1 MGADREVRGTIYI
14 WREGEDM
21 EVQKTGSA
29 VKMQTRLFTPAELMK
44 PLKSGVTSNE
54 FFLIDAFE
62 KLAGDFVVQPKYD
75 GIRVQIHKSGDK
87 VVLFS
92 DEKREIQDRF
102 PGIVAAALA
111 LHGAVIVDG
120 EIIKVEEGRP
130 ERHDVVSAYVHSK
143 NSPDDTAFHV
153 EAFDLIYQDGQ
164 LDGTPLSERWGKL
177 AGLLHRREG
186 KIKLIESIRTKG
198 GKDLVA
204 AIKQASTGEG
214 AMVKDLA
221 SHYDRKYQDRWWK
234 WKRQFEVDARV
245 REVRTTETESVW
257 VYVCEIGSGD
267 QTQEIGRTYGTKIEA
282 KVGDIIRVFVDHV
295 QKSAAGKWSWYA
307 PKVFEVRQDKTE
319 PDPIPVLE
327 QMLVA
332 IYGGVQATKSVQ
344 GSKFNVQSSADKIQL
359 GDVVPKLRK
368 LGIPGLY
375 LVGGLIENGYSDHD
389 IDIVVRRPLSERE
402 IQQIRHELWPLK
414 DIDICVESEGPTG
427 GYLEIIPVLK
437 QESGV
442 ASKWVIQRHW
452 WGQKE
457 HFDLRFGSPR
467 GDRMWGW
474 TLFTDPRDK
483 TKKHRTVEKKYH
495 DPRWLTFEGDM
506 QPGEPGN
513 PTTNLIAHMQIL
525 EGGMYEFGG
534 RKKDFV
540 EVFLKDG
547 KRMNGRFVIRL
558 IAGRA
563 ASASQTGASP
573 SEEGG
578 AKTDAIWIAWL
589 PKDQRSAF
597 KPKD

>member
-1 MGADREVRGTIYI
+1 M
-14 WREGEDM
+14 DM
-21 EVQKTGSA
+21 EVQ
-29 VKMQTRLFTPAELMK
+29 KMQTRLFTPAELMK

-62 KLAGDFVVQPKYD
+62 KLEGDFVVQPKYD
-75 GIRVQIHKSGDK
+75 GIRVQIHKSGDR

-102 PGIVAAALA
+102 PGIVAAALKLA
-111 LHGAVIVDG
+111 GSVIVDG

-143 NSPDDTAFHV
+143 NPPNDAAFHV

-164 LDGTPLSERWGKL
+164 LDGSPLSDRWAKL
-177 AGLLHRREG
+177 KALLPGRDG
-186 KIKLIESIRTKG
+186 QIKLIDSVLSKG
-198 GKDLVA
+198 GKDLVET
-204 AIKQASTGEG
+204 IKRVSTGEG
-214 AMVKDLA
+214 SMVKDLT
-221 SHYDRKYQDRWWK
+221 SHYEKKYQDRWWK

-245 REVRTTETESVW
+245 KEVRPTETEGVW
-257 VYVCEIGSGD
+257 VYVCEVGSGSD
-267 QTQEIGRTYGTKIEA
+267 VQDIGRTYGSKIEA

-295 QKSAAGKWSWYA
+295 GKSQQGKWSWYA
-307 PKVFEVRQDKTE
+307 PKVFEVRMDKTE
-319 PDPIPVLE
+319 PDPISVLE
-327 QMLVA
+327 QMLLA
-332 IYGGVQATKSVQ
+332 IEGGAQAPKNIGTTDRHRQ
-344 GSKFNVQSSADKIQL
+344 TRTEDRILL

-368 LGIPGLY
+368 LGIPGLF

-389 IDIVVRRPLSERE
+389 VDIVVRRPLAERE
-402 IQQIRHELWPLK
+402 IRAIRHELWPMK

-427 GYLEIIPVLK
+427 GYLEIIPVFK
-437 QESGV
+437 QETGV
-442 ASKWVIQRHW
+442 AGKWVIQRHW

-483 TKKHRTVEKKYH
+483 SKKHRTVEKKYH

-513 PTTNLIAHMQIL
+513 PTTNLIAHMRIL

-563 ASASQTGASP
+563 ASTAQTGASP
-573 SEEGG
+573 TEEGG
-578 AKTDAIWIAWL
+578 AKSDAIWIAWL
-589 PKDQRSAF
+589 PKDQQSAF
-597 KPKD
+597 KQ